1 MTDTMWKV
9 LTIVIGTVLVPTF
22 GWVWT
27 THTQLN
33 TLRTEYD
40 MTRSS
45 VERMSENSTDI
56 RIIQNDIKHM
66 DKKID
71 DLMVIVV
78 KMSQQK
84 KDQ

>member
-1 MTDTMWKV
+1 MTDTAWKV
-9 LTIVIGTVLVPTF
+9 LTVVIGTILVPTF
-22 GWVWT
+22 GWVWNT
-27 THTQLN
+27 NTQLN

-40 MTRSS
+40 ITKSN

-56 RIIQNDIKHM
+56 KIIQNDIKHM

-78 KMSQQK
+78 KMSK
-84 KDQ
+84 KDEK